1 MKNLKSVSNQFLH
14 WTPRIIVILA
24 ILFVSMFALD
34 SFSPELTIW
43 QQIGGFLMHLV
54 PSYVL
59 IAILLIAWRWELIG
73 GIFLILI
80 SAGMSPFIYQH
91 NYNMNHS
98 VLISLEIILMINF
111 PFFIA
116 GVLFVLEHV
125 IRKRRLQFQ
134 E

>member
-1 MKNLKSVSNQFLH
+1 MKNRKIISNQFLH

-43 QQIGGFLMHLV
+43 QQIGDFFMHLI

-98 VLISLEIILMINF
+98 VLQSLEVILLINL

-116 GVLFVLEHV
+116 GILFVLEHV
-125 IRKRRLQFQ
+125 FRKKMLQSQ
-134 E
+134 